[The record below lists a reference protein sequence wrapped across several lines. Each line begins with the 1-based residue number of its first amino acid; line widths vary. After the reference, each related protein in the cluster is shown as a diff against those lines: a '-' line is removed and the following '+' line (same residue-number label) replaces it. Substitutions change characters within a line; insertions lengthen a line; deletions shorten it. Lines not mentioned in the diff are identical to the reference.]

1 MWQTVALMKKEFFM
15 GRPKKNGTYI
25 NVCIDTAVY
34 QRLEEHCIEAGHTKT
49 VAVQRAIIEYL
60 DNYDK
65 KQQIYKKIEN
75 SHSGTI

>member
-1 MWQTVALMKKEFFM
+1 M

-25 NVCIDTAVY
+25 NVCIDTSIY
-34 QRLEEHCIEAGHTKT
+34 QRLEEHCIEAGRTKT

-65 KQQIYKKIEN
+65 KQQI
-75 SHSGTI
+75 